1 MDKRSYLNLILTV
14 TVILLMSFVT
24 TMINQV
30 AQLVNMASNLH
41 PYLGIFVLV
50 IFSALGLAAIISIT
64 LILFKMDKPLVM
76 PDENNEQEYGR
87 YIKEFKNRLMKNK
100 YLKKIHYEW
109 DGSKSDIESVNEALK
124 EIDTES
130 QRLIKFSATGVFTT
144 TAVSQNGSL
153 DGIFVFMASIKL
165 VWKIALLY
173 NQRPVLRDVL
183 KLYTNVFGTVLAARQ
198 IDEMDIVAE
207 QLGQILPAVVT
218 GALGSAV
225 PGVSFIT
232 SLVAD
237 SILEGT
243 LNTLLVLRVGV
254 LTQYYCRSITKT
266 EPKRLAKTA
275 TVQAC
280 KILGEIISHDLKSII
295 GVWSKAILKS
305 IVKAPRGTKEYLMEK
320 FASRMKTTDEE
331 VAVTDDGHS

>member
-1 MDKRSYLNLILTV
+1 MDKKSYLNLMLTV
-14 TVILLMSFVT
+14 TVILLISFVT

-30 AQLVNMASNLH
+30 AQLVNMASKLH
-41 PYLGIFVLV
+41 PYFGIFVLV
-50 IFSALGLAAIISIT
+50 IFASLGLAAMISIT
-64 LILFKMDKPLVM
+64 LILFKLDKPLVM
-76 PDENNEQEYGR
+76 PDESNKEEYEK
-87 YIKEFKNRLMKNK
+87 YITEFKKRLMKNK
-100 YLKKIHYEW
+100 YLKKIRYEW
-109 DGSKSDIESVNEALK
+109 DDSKSNLESVNDALK
-124 EIDTES
+124 EIDMES

-153 DGIFVFMASIKL
+153 DGIFVFMASLKL
-165 VWKIALLY
+165 VWKIASLY
-173 NQRPVLRDVL
+173 NQRPVLSDVVR
-183 KLYTNVFGTVLAARQ
+183 LYTNVFGTVLAARQ
-198 IDEMDIVAE
+198 IDDLDIVAE

-295 GVWSKAILKS
+295 GVWSKAVLKS
-305 IVKAPRGTKEYLMEK
+305 IIKAPRGTKEYLMGK
-320 FASRMKTTDEE
+320 FSSRTKTTEDE
-331 VAVTDDGHS
+331 VAVTDNDQY

>member
-1 MDKRSYLNLILTV
+1 MDKKSYLNFFLTV
-14 TVILLMSFVT
+14 IVILLISFIT
-24 TMINQV
+24 MMINQV
-30 AQLVNMASNLH
+30 AQLVNMASKLH
-41 PYLGIFVLV
+41 PYFGNFVLAIFTILGI
-50 IFSALGLAAIISIT
+50 AAIISIT
-64 LILFKMDKPLVM
+64 MILFKLDKPLVM
-76 PDENNEQEYGR
+76 PAEENEEEYKK
-87 YIKEFKNRLMKNK
+87 YILEYKKRLMKNK

-109 DGSKSDIESVNEALK
+109 DGNKPDIESVNEALK
-124 EIDTES
+124 AIDLEA
-130 QRLIKFSATGVFTT
+130 QRMIKFSATGVFTT

-153 DGIFVFMASIKL
+153 DGIFVFVASIKL
-165 VWKIALLY
+165 VWGIAVLY
-173 NQRPVLRDVL
+173 NQRPALRDML
-183 KLYTNVFGTVLAARQ
+183 KLYTNVFGIVLAARQ
-198 IDEMDIVAE
+198 IDDMDIVAE

-295 GVWSKAILKS
+295 GVWTKAVLKS
-305 IVKAPRGTKEYLMEK
+305 IVKAPRNTKEYLMEK
-320 FASRMKTTDEE
+320 FSAGSKIPEE
-331 VAVTDDGHS
+331 AAVTDDGQD